1 MIAGPG
7 GPTRVLHGLG
17 RLSDL
22 LTGRPGRRVG
32 LLVDEGVAESETV
45 RRVRDRFE
53 RARSR
58 IELTVLAGPGDL
70 GAVMES
76 AHQLGGSEIVVGVG
90 GGSLLDRVKLATLV
104 CSASDVAQRIAVP
117 QRSGLVVLPPGRA
130 RTVPLIT
137 VPTTV
142 GTGAE
147 VSAVA
152 CLTSASGKR
161 LVMGAGLRPECAL
174 LDPVATRSLPSE
186 LVAEGVLEA
195 LFRVASPYIGDDHDL
210 PTEDALTETVAEQ
223 LVRLGNTVR
232 DDRLAGRA
240 IGDEVRLEAAKLSGH
255 THAEWLHLGRDAY
268 AVKGWLIANELST
281 AVGVRKMTAVAALL
295 PHLWRSIAE
304 GDARWGSA
312 PRLHRL
318 WGRLR
323 GIGSRPLPADPAL
336 GMTALLD
343 SWRIERRI
351 NLDAERLDALARHT
365 VHAWGAGLPML
376 GRLTVDEVRGL
387 LAKASAH
394 RPRPAHDRQ

>member
-1 MIAGPG
+1 MTAGTK

-22 LTGRPGRRVG
+22 LAGRPGRRAG
-32 LLVDEGVAESETV
+32 LLVDEGVAGSETAT
-45 RRVRDRFE
+45 RVRDRLD
-53 RARSR
+53 RAGFRT
-58 IELTVLAGPGDL
+58 EPTVLAGPGDL
-70 GAVMES
+70 DAVMES
-76 AHQLGGSEIVVGVG
+76 ARHLAGAEVVVGVG
-90 GGSLLDRVKLATLV
+90 GGSLLDRVKLATLL
-104 CSASDVAQRIAVP
+104 CSAPDVAQRITVP

-130 RTVPLIT
+130 RTVPLIA

-147 VSAVA
+147 VSAVV
-152 CLTSASGKR
+152 CLASADGKR

-174 LDPVATRSLPSE
+174 LDPVATRTLPGE

-195 LFRVASPYIGDDHDL
+195 LFRVASPYVGDDRDL

-223 LVRLGNTVR
+223 LVRLGDAVR

-255 THAEWLHLGRDAY
+255 THAEWLHFGRDAY

-281 AVGVRKMTAVAALL
+281 TAGVRKMTAVAALL

-312 PRLHRL
+312 RRLHRL

-323 GIGSRPLPADPAL
+323 GIGPRPLPADPAL
-336 GMTALLD
+336 GIAALLE

-351 NLDAERLDALARHT
+351 GLGAEHLDALARRT

-376 GRLTVDEVRGL
+376 GGLTEDEVRGL
-387 LAKASAH
+387 LARASGT
-394 RPRPAHDRQ
+394 PVPADT